1 MIGDEL
7 LKSQDVLVPA
17 LIERMLLEAGNAF
30 ESPQLVFAPSPLIC
44 CGTLGADPHGKLSFI
59 LADRVSLQPVVVAR
73 PSPFP
78 GEEHFKVGKCP

>member
-17 LIERMLLEAGNAF
+17 LIERMLLEAGNTF

-44 CGTLGADPHGKLSFI
+44 CGTLRADPHS
-59 LADRVSLQPVVVAR
+59 
-73 PSPFP
+73 
-78 GEEHFKVGKCP
+78 